1 MARRIILQE
10 PDSGLDVFL
19 KELSKYASP
28 QYQLALKDQNRADA
42 RLELSKRQIDENER
56 RYQNSLTQQKFRND
70 RAIATENIAK
80 EKFKIEKSDSD
91 FATAKQYINES
102 FSGMNAQEIA
112 NMNIDSLLID
122 DADPRAKSR
131 ARQYANNIQ
140 KSGRRQLQTITS
152 RMNLYNQGK
161 DADSQISKAEALDLF
176 GDDNTYNEFLV
187 NNYLKQGSLNDEQK
201 YLINSNTTRLTALR
215 KNESDLLTQ
224 QASGMDVTDA
234 LARNTIVI
242 QNLQGEIDGIL
253 KPSGDDSTRTNID
266 AYGKTSRTITNPL
279 DNNPILSPLRPE
291 DTFASNDMYNV
302 LFSDDEDIAE
312 SAISMAN
319 RNASGEDVGD
329 VVIEDG
335 KVIESLPAMELEEGI
350 TEKELKD
357 MLAKAKKEGTE
368 EEIGFLERQIS
379 GLSTAQTGTGGEQ
392 APPPSEDLD
401 LFSNQE
407 QRKRSQAK
415 KKKARS
421 KFLPTI
427 DFTNRLKRIDLF
439 ESKLQETPIKNKKKQ
454 NKLNAKINKIK
465 KSIVKDFSKIYDSS
479 EGAMSIPKK
488 YTERTPVG
496 TSMSRNE
503 LARLISIYNEG
514 QDSLPEVEN
523 PNSFKN
529 TMSRGASNMLEGLGT
544 TLDLLQFKNPYR

>member
-1 MARRIILQE
+1 MANGNRIIIQE
-10 PDSGLDVFL
+10 PESGLDVFL
-19 KELSKYASP
+19 KELSKYTSP

-42 RLELSKRQIDENER
+42 RLELSKRQMRVNED
-56 RYQNSLTQQKFRND
+56 RYQDSLKQQRFQNE

-80 EKFKIEKSDSD
+80 EKFEIEKSDSD
-91 FATAKQYINES
+91 FATAKQYINEY
-102 FSGMNAQEIA
+102 FSGMNAQEISGT
-112 NMNIDSLLID
+112 NIDSLLID
-122 DADPRAKSR
+122 VADQRAKSR

-176 GDDNTYNEFLV
+176 GDDKTYNEFLV

-215 KNESDLLTQ
+215 KNQSDLLTQ

-234 LARNTIVI
+234 LAQNTIVI
-242 QNLQGEIDGIL
+242 QNLQGEIDRIL
-253 KPSGDDSTRTNID
+253 KPSGDDSTGTTINP
-266 AYGKTSRTITNPL
+266 YGKTSRTITNPL

-291 DTFASNDMYNV
+291 DTFASDDMYNV

-379 GLSTAQTGTGGEQ
+379 GLATAQTGTGGEQ

-421 KFLPTI
+421 EFLPMI

-454 NKLNAKINKIK
+454 SKLNAKINKIK

-479 EGAMSIPKK
+479 EGAMSIPRK
-488 YTERTPVG
+488 YTEG

>member
-1 MARRIILQE
+1 MANGNRIIIQE
-10 PDSGLDVFL
+10 PESGLDVFL
-19 KELSKYASP
+19 KELSKYTSP

-42 RLELSKRQIDENER
+42 RLELSKRQMGINEE
-56 RYQNSLTQQKFRND
+56 RYQDSLEQQRFQNK
-70 RAIATENIAK
+70 IATQNAEINK
-80 EKFKIEKSDSD
+80 EKFEIDKSNSN
-91 FATAKQYINES
+91 FEIAKQYINEY
-102 FSGMNAQEIA
+102 FSGMNAQEISGT
-112 NMNIDSLLID
+112 NIDSLLID
-122 DADPRAKSR
+122 VADQRAKSR

-176 GDDNTYNEFLV
+176 GDDKTYNEFLV

-215 KNESDLLTQ
+215 KNQSDLLTQ

-234 LARNTIVI
+234 LAQNTIVI
-242 QNLQGEIDGIL
+242 QNLQGEIDRIL

-421 KFLPTI
+421 EFLPMI

-454 NKLNAKINKIK
+454 SKLNAKINKIK

-479 EGAMSIPKK
+479 EGAMSIPRK
-488 YTERTPVG
+488 YTEG

>member
-1 MARRIILQE
+1 
-10 PDSGLDVFL
+10 
-19 KELSKYASP
+19 
-28 QYQLALKDQNRADA
+28 
-42 RLELSKRQIDENER
+42 
-56 RYQNSLTQQKFRND
+56 
-70 RAIATENIAK
+70 
-80 EKFKIEKSDSD
+80 
-91 FATAKQYINES
+91 
-102 FSGMNAQEIA
+102 
-112 NMNIDSLLID
+112 
-122 DADPRAKSR
+122 
-131 ARQYANNIQ
+131 
-140 KSGRRQLQTITS
+140 
-152 RMNLYNQGK
+152 
-161 DADSQISKAEALDLF
+161 
-176 GDDNTYNEFLV
+176 
-187 NNYLKQGSLNDEQK
+187 
-201 YLINSNTTRLTALR
+201 
-215 KNESDLLTQ
+215 
-224 QASGMDVTDA
+224 MDVTDA
-234 LARNTIVI
+234 LAQNTIVI
-242 QNLQGEIDGIL
+242 QNLQGEIDRIL

-415 KKKARS
+415 KKK
-421 KFLPTI
+421 
-427 DFTNRLKRIDLF
+427 
-439 ESKLQETPIKNKKKQ
+439 
-454 NKLNAKINKIK
+454 
-465 KSIVKDFSKIYDSS
+465 SS
-479 EGAMSIPKK
+479 
-488 YTERTPVG
+488 
-496 TSMSRNE
+496 
-503 LARLISIYNEG
+503 L
-514 QDSLPEVEN
+514 
-523 PNSFKN
+523 
-529 TMSRGASNMLEGLGT
+529 
-544 TLDLLQFKNPYR
+544 